1 MDCIERFIATRIAV
15 FAVLGAVAATGC
27 VAGVVDYL
35 CAPRAAAHDRL
46 DAGTP
51 WIVVRPQRAE

>member
-1 MDCIERFIATRIAV
+1 MNCIERLFSRHASVVAL
-15 FAVLGAVAATGC
+15 LGALVATGS

-35 CAPRAAAHDRL
+35 CAPHPAAHARL